1 MHFARIDYQDR
12 AKRKGDKGLEV
23 IWRGSRTFGSSSQIF
38 TNAFPVHYS
47 PPDGFGFEIF
57 DDFVPVQDDML
68 LFDYNLKER
77 VNDFVAAALK
87 QVNFHFLVYF
97 FPVKN
102 QH

>member
-1 MHFARIDYQDR
+1 
-12 AKRKGDKGLEV
+12 
-23 IWRGSRTFGSSSQIF
+23 
-38 TNAFPVHYS
+38 
-47 PPDGFGFEIF
+47 
-57 DDFVPVQDDML
+57 ML